1 MPTESIP
8 VYQQNLSKA
17 QKEAYE
23 IQRSKIFKGTISV
36 CVIYAVVATLILL
49 VTLFTN
55 FGKTVLADS
64 LFPFTITVIAGMILI
79 VVILG
84 ISVSNY
90 KPPEITFDTYN
101 SLSCPDYYTLEKVA
115 KSDLDTYP
123 KEKQPYLNYRCKAN
137 PNVYPVRM
145 VDSTQYLGIGTSGAV
160 GIGTTNSSVVGI
172 GTNSPYYTSMNLTG
186 TASTQWQKYYTDI
199 NTNIN
204 TAGGGRSFDP
214 KKCDTVYPYLLA
226 NYDSLNDNPTV
237 LHCEWSKQCKVPWSS
252 VCPKL

>member
-1 MPTESIP
+1 MPTETIP

-23 IQRSKIFKGTISV
+23 IQRSKIFKGTIAV
-36 CVIYAVVATLILL
+36 CVVYATVATLILL

-64 LFPFTITVIAGMILI
+64 LFPFTITIIAGMILI

-90 KPPEITFDTYN
+90 KPSEITFDTYN
-101 SLSCPDYYTLEKVA
+101 SLSCPDYYRLEKVA
-115 KSDLDTYP
+115 KGDLDNYP
-123 KEKQPYLNYRCKAN
+123 KEKQPYMNYRCKAN
-137 PNVYPVRM
+137 VDVYPTTQTSLN
-145 VDSTQYLGIGTSGAV
+145 ST
-160 GIGTTNSSVVGI
+160 SSNG
-172 GTNSPYYTSMNLTG
+172 LTG
-186 TASTQWQKYYTDI
+186 GALIQWQKYNSDL
-199 NTNIN
+199 NVN
-204 TAGGGRSFDP
+204 GLSFTP
-214 KKCDTVYPYLLA
+214 NKCDTVYPYLLA